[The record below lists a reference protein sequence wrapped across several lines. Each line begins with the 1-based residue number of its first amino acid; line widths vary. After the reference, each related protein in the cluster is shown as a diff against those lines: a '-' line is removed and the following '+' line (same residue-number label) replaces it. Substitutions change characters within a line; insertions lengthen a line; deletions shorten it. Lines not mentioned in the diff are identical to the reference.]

1 MLQHYIY
8 EGLTSR
14 PFPIPASLFTNGN
27 SRRNPGSVAKM
38 PGLFCSLHCD
48 RHRHRNFDSNS
59 SLHQDAAHHLV
70 RCILIRSGVETSFAI
85 ASDLMSTQ
93 FMMLFRGTHWSKGLS
108 PQEIQKALNRWN
120 EWMAGL
126 VQEGKIKSAQPLVA
140 RGKIVSGKKKRIISD
155 GPFAESKEAIAGYF
169 LLEVKDLDEAV
180 EIAKEVPTI
189 EYGVSVEVRP
199 VAPLIP
205 ENLEEFKILKHK
217 A

>member
-1 MLQHYIY
+1 MS
-8 EGLTSR
+8 G
-14 PFPIPASLFTNGN
+14 
-27 SRRNPGSVAKM
+27 M
-38 PGLFCSLHCD
+38 FCSLHRD
-48 RHRHRNFDSNS
+48 RNRHRNFDFNS
-59 SLHQDAAHHLV
+59 SLHQDAAHHFVYCVFMPTTLEGG
-70 RCILIRSGVETSFAI
+70 RLCPPEKSGEYF
-85 ASDLMSTQ
+85 MSKQ
-93 FMMLFRGTHWSKGLS
+93 FMLLFRGTHWSKGLS
-108 PQEIQKALNRWN
+108 PQEIQNALNRWN
-120 EWMAGL
+120 EWMGGL
-126 VQEGKIKSAQPLVA
+126 VEEGKIKSAQPLVA

>member
-1 MLQHYIY
+1 
-8 EGLTSR
+8 
-14 PFPIPASLFTNGN
+14 
-27 SRRNPGSVAKM
+27 
-38 PGLFCSLHCD
+38 
-48 RHRHRNFDSNS
+48 
-59 SLHQDAAHHLV
+59 
-70 RCILIRSGVETSFAI
+70 
-85 ASDLMSTQ
+85 MSTQ

-108 PQEIQKALNRWN
+108 PQEIQNALNRWN

-180 EIAKEVPTI
+180 QIAKEVPTI